1 MALRHALLALAV
13 LLPTAALTACSDDD
27 EKAAQRLTVYA
38 AASLRDSL
46 PAIDESPRYD
56 FAGSG
61 QLQLR
66 IERGAPADLFLSASP
81 KEARA
86 LFSAGR
92 CEQPVAFATN
102 RLVLVVPPGNPSK
115 VRSAYSLRSGG
126 RRLAIG
132 SAGVPIGDYTRRLL
146 RLMGLS
152 SVLERNVVSG
162 EASVSGVVSK
172 VALGSADAGFVYVT
186 DARAA
191 DGRLDQVALP
201 SGVQP
206 AVRYEGCAVRRPGA
220 NRSGAAAYL
229 ESLRGDR
236 GRTVLRRNGFGLPP
250 GGG

>member
-13 LLPTAALTACSDDD
+13 LLPTAALTACSDD
-27 EKAAQRLTVYA
+27 ETAAQRLTVYA
-38 AASLRDSL
+38 AASLRDAL

-102 RLVLVVPPGNPSK
+102 RLVLVVPRGNPGK

-162 EASVSGVVSK
+162 EANVSGVVSK

-201 SGVQP
+201 NGVQP

-229 ESLRGDR
+229 ESLHGDR
-236 GRTVLRRNGFGLPP
+236 GRAVLRRHGFGLTPE
-250 GGG
+250 GG